1 MRASRYG
8 YVEIVRTVLEYGAD
22 VGVKNNVRNL
32 VMMMIE
38 LMTMKMM
45 MMVTIVIMSI
55 MIMSHRWII
64 FFVILLFAPN
74 CYNSHLFICLY
85 VCLYAHIYKHTYKHM
100 SKCELLQ
107 FGANN
112 NIWKKLSFNVT
123 WSYIHTFIS
132 MWITCSNDKHIF
144 IYIYELY
151 HYYKCLRYA

>member
-32 VMMMIE
+32 VMMMMMIE
-38 LMTMKMM
+38 LMTMMIMM

-64 FFVILLFAPN
+64 FFVMLLFAPN

-85 VCLYAHIYKHTYKHM
+85 GCLYAHKYKHTYKHM

-107 FGANN
+107 LGANN
-112 NIWKKLSFNVT
+112 NIRKKLSFNVT
-123 WSYIHTFIS
+123 
-132 MWITCSNDKHIF
+132 
-144 IYIYELY
+144 
-151 HYYKCLRYA
+151 